1 MPEFGQYLF
10 LRVVNMSVNTPAS
23 ITNWPLTRHRL
34 TLTARCLLLLGGT
47 HAAGV
52 QAIENVEFN
61 PAFFPD
67 GADGQ
72 QVDIAKFSQGNIV
85 LPGNYRSDVYL
96 NGQWIGRESLEFA
109 AAEGRD
115 SAQMCLERDTLIR
128 LGINLEA
135 AQEPSTDTGTPAA
148 APFDRCADIASYL
161 PGASSQF
168 DSGENRL
175 DLQVPQ
181 IYLARKA
188 RGYVDPK
195 HWDSGI
201 DAAFVRYNANTFA
214 TQTNGR
220 SLDSHYLGLNTGL
233 NLGDWHWRH
242 SGSFSRTDNASGYQS
257 SSTYVQREL
266 SPLQSQLMVG
276 EIYTPGTLFDSV
288 RLRGASLFS
297 DDRMLPDSQTGFA
310 PVVRGIAETNARVT
324 VRQRGVL
331 LDEVSVAP
339 GPFVLN
345 DLFPTGYGG
354 DLTVTVTEADGRQR
368 EFIVPFAANANLLRA
383 GYSRYSLS
391 AGQLD
396 EIGVRHPPRLMQ
408 ATFQHGFNN
417 LLTGYTGAVLG
428 DDYQSQ
434 LLGSALNTPFGAVSL
449 DVTNSTA
456 KLPGHGA
463 RDGRSVQL
471 RYSKNFTE
479 TGTHFALG
487 AYRYS
492 TQGFLSVGD
501 AARVRD
507 LAIDGLNLD
516 NLSRLRDRMDISL
529 NQSVGTGTAY
539 LTGSSQ
545 NYWNR
550 SSGNLTFTA
559 GYTSS
564 WRGLHYT
571 VSAQQTKDLISDR
584 IDKQVELT
592 VSLPL
597 GSTPRSPTLT
607 TTAYRG
613 NQSSGERIN
622 LGGTLGE
629 RNEFS
634 YGVGGS
640 RVQGSGNATSADL
653 RYQANHGVLSAG
665 YGQSNT
671 YRAMSLGMTGGIVA
685 HAGGVTFAP
694 ELGDTVGLV
703 QAPDARG
710 ARINGNHSAQ
720 IGESGFAVVP
730 HLTPYRQNVVE
741 LDPKDLSVDVELKTA
756 AQNVAPRAGSVV
768 KLQFETISGQALLIS
783 AQREDGS
790 PLPFG
795 ADVFDEGGANV
806 GVVGQGGKAFV
817 RVTRTQGELTI
828 KWGSQ
833 ANAQC
838 RLGYDLGPQDAD
850 EAAKRLRQLDAGTC
864 RADGLNT
871 AHATFATRP
880 SEGPTQ

>member
-1 MPEFGQYLF
+1 
-10 LRVVNMSVNTPAS
+10 MSLNTLAS
-23 ITNWPLTRHRL
+23 ARNWSLTRPRL
-34 TLTARCLLLLGGT
+34 TLTARCLLLLGGAQAMSA
-47 HAAGV
+47 HAV
-52 QAIENVEFN
+52 ENVQFN

-67 GADGQ
+67 GAGGQ
-72 QVDIAKFSQGNIV
+72 QVDISKFSQGNIV
-85 LPGNYRSDVYL
+85 LPGSYRTEVYL
-96 NGQWIGRESLEFA
+96 NGQWIGRETLSFVA
-109 AAEGRD
+109 VQGQD
-115 SAQMCLERDTLIR
+115 SAQMCLEREALLR
-128 LGINLEA
+128 LGINLDA
-135 AQEPSTDTGTPAA
+135 AQQQSAEDDTPPPP
-148 APFDRCADIASYL
+148 PFDSCANIATYL

-181 IYLARKA
+181 IYIARKA
-188 RGYVDPK
+188 RGYVDPR
-195 HWDSGI
+195 HWDSGV

-214 TQTNGR
+214 TRTNSR
-220 SLDSHYLGLNTGL
+220 SSNSHFLGLNTGL

-242 SGSFSRTDNASGYQS
+242 NGSFSQTDVGSGYQS
-257 SSTYVQREL
+257 SSTYVQREI
-266 SPLQSQLMVG
+266 SPLKSQLMLG
-276 EIYTPGTLFDSV
+276 EIYTPGELFDSV

-383 GYSRYSLS
+383 GTSRYSLS
-391 AGQLD
+391 VGQLD
-396 EIGVRHPPRLMQ
+396 ELGLRNPPRLMQ
-408 ATFQHGFNN
+408 ATYQHGLNN
-417 LLTGYTGAVLG
+417 LLTGYTGAVVG

-434 LLGSALNTPFGAVSL
+434 LVGAAFNTPYGALSL
-449 DVTNSTA
+449 DLTNSNA
-456 KLPGHGA
+456 NLPGYGS

-471 RYSKNFTE
+471 RYSKNFTD

-492 TQGFLSVGD
+492 TEGFLGIAD

-507 LAIDGLNLD
+507 LALDGRSLD

-529 NQSVGTGTAY
+529 NQSLGKGSVY

-550 SSGNLTFTA
+550 ASGNVTFTA
-559 GYTSS
+559 GYTNS
-564 WRGLHYT
+564 WKSMNYT
-571 VSAQQTKDLISDR
+571 LSAQRTTDLLSDR
-584 IDKQVELT
+584 VDKQVELS

-597 GSTPRSPTLT
+597 GSDARSPTLT
-607 TTAYRG
+607 TTAFRG
-613 NQSSGERIN
+613 NQSNGERLN
-622 LGGTLGE
+622 MGGTLGE
-629 RNEFS
+629 RSEFS
-634 YGVGGS
+634 YGLGGS
-640 RVQGSGNATSADL
+640 RTQGSSNAMSADVK
-653 RYQANHGVLSAG
+653 YQASHGVLSAG
-665 YGQSNT
+665 YGQSDD
-671 YRAMSLGMTGGIVA
+671 YRATSLGMTGGIVA

-694 ELGDTVGLV
+694 ELGDTIGIV
-703 QAPDARG
+703 QAPDAQG

-720 IGESGFAVVP
+720 VGKSGYAVVP

-768 KLQFETISGQALLIS
+768 KLQFDTVSGQAILIS
-783 AQREDGS
+783 ALREDGS

-795 ADVFDEGGANV
+795 SDVFDEDGTSV
-806 GVVGQGGKAFV
+806 GIVGQGGKAFV
-817 RVTRTQGELTI
+817 RVARAQGVLTV
-828 KWGSQ
+828 KWGPHADASCQ
-833 ANAQC
+833 
-838 RLGYDLGPQDAD
+838 LKYDSGTEPGTESDN
-850 EAAKRLRQLDAGTC
+850 RLRHLDAGMC
-864 RADGLNT
+864 PANT
-871 AHATFATRP
+871 
-880 SEGPTQ
+880 SG